1 MFADQTYIVFSES
14 FTYIIVNKIYEGKLS
29 NLFLCE
35 YAEMKKKK
43 NVIVKEFHEDNRF
56 DEGKILESINHP
68 FVISAHLLSKWF

>member
-35 YAEMKKKK
+35 CAEMKKKK
-43 NVIVKEFHEDNRF
+43 ERYCKR
-56 DEGKILESINHP
+56 
-68 FVISAHLLSKWF
+68 IS